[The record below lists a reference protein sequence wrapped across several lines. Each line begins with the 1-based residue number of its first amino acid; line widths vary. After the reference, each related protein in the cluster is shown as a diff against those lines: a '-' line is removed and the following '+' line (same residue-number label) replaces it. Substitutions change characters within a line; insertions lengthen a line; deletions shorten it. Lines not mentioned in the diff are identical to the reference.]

1 MLHSVAVLQTTIE
14 AKHYTSEQ
22 ADGALTQALRGK
34 KGRLTKA
41 DAITVSGLPS
51 YVVDESLERLLKTY
65 KSRLEVTEDGE
76 LLYTFDPG
84 LVRRDEPTLA
94 EKLRTVARAL
104 TRAGVWAFKAW
115 ITITLIVYV
124 VGFALLMLAMMFG
137 GGDRR
142 RDDDRGFGG
151 GGLGWLWWFIMPN
164 WMSGGYGGYGQRYD
178 AWGRP
183 IEAPRP
189 RELLEGPKK
198 KFIYSVFDFV
208 FGPARPEPDKL
219 ADERE
224 ILGYLRAHDGRIT
237 ATDLVG
243 MFGWSY
249 HKAEEEV
256 TRLLVDY
263 DGDPEVTD
271 DGVIIYQFPKLLKS
285 ANETALSP
293 SKPKSVSQRLESRP
307 ALTGNSKTADVL
319 IGAFAGFNL
328 VVSFF
333 AANWASIRFGLVGPM
348 WQFLLTVFPLTFFA
362 IFLSVPALRAFGRK
376 IGDKRRE
383 ARNAERLAIQK
394 VLDTGG
400 TPLPA
405 EPALDNLLVPL
416 EGEPEA
422 GNGGELLVRFP
433 RVAEERA
440 ALAKYLAGVDLGA
453 EKRIGKV
460 IFGGD
465 DDEVDQARAEL
476 EGRADRP
483 LLKR

>member
-1 MLHSVAVLQTTIE
+1 LQTTIE
-14 AKHYTSEQ
+14 AKHYTPEQ
-22 ADGALTQALRGK
+22 ADDALTQALRGK

-76 LLYTFDPG
+76 LLYSFDPG
-84 LVRRDEPTLA
+84 MVRRDEPTLG
-94 EKLRTVARAL
+94 EKLRTIGRAL
-104 TRAGVWAFKAW
+104 ARAGVWAFKAW
-115 ITITLIVYV
+115 ITVTLIVYV
-124 VGFALLMLAMMFG
+124 IGFAILVLAMMFG
-137 GGDRR
+137 GNDRR

-151 GGLGWLWWFIMPN
+151 GGIGWLWWFLMPN
-164 WMSGGYGGYGQRYD
+164 WMTGGYGYGYGYGQRYD

-183 IEAPRP
+183 VEAPPP
-189 RELLEGPKK
+189 RAQLQGPKK

-208 FGPARPEPDKL
+208 FGPARPDPDKL

-249 HKAEEEV
+249 HNAEEEV

-293 SKPKSVSQRLESRP
+293 TKPKSVAQRLESRP
-307 ALTGNSKTADVL
+307 VLTGNSKTADVL

-333 AANWASIRFGLVGPM
+333 AANWAQMRFGLVGPT
-348 WQFLLTVFPLTFFA
+348 WHFLLTAFPLAFFA
-362 IFLSVPALRAFGRK
+362 IFLSVPTLRALGRK
-376 IGDKRRE
+376 VGDKRRE

-400 TPLPA
+400 APLPT

-422 GNGGELLVRFP
+422 GSSGELLVRFP

-440 ALAKYLAGVDLGA
+440 ALAKHLAGVDLGA

-476 EGRADRP
+476 EGRTDRP